1 MAVPGG
7 RRTLSAVGIMLV
19 LVDRFDEVVVGT
31 TERVVK
37 ARTVHH
43 KVAGQ
48 RGDARY
54 ARSIRGV
61 PWQPGPAK
69 VAEGEPSGMARI
81 VSVPMARIEHLP
93 AVPVVEPRECRAL
106 RFSIRPEVL
115 RAATRRSWALRRSRA
130 AH

>member
-1 MAVPGG
+1 MPMEKVKDKGEVPNH
-7 RRTLSAVGIMLV
+7 VGIMLV

-69 VAEGEPSGMARI
+69 VAEGEPSRMARI

-93 AVPVVEPRECRAL
+93 EVPVVE
-106 RFSIRPEVL
+106 RFGSQSGEKC
-115 RAATRRSWALRRSRA
+115 
-130 AH
+130 